1 MINESSRKLT
11 NFTSVLLLLIKECR
25 LERGV
30 HQAQLAEKINKS
42 PSSFAK
48 IETGKSPLTMEVF
61 LACCSTLMISPSAVM
76 ATAER
81 YGNLLTNN
89 GWTLLNSSLEENDD
103 ELLKESQEYYSSPGY
118 KARLNTSSA
127 LNGPFYYPNGNVDGL
142 AVFLFSISDVFKN
155 QQLTYSNSLLPGWS

>member
-1 MINESSRKLT
+1 MVNESSRRLT
-11 NFTSVLLLLIKECR
+11 NFTTVLLLLIKECR

-30 HQAQLAEKINKS
+30 NQAQLAEKINKS

-48 IETGKSPLTMEVF
+48 IETGKSPLTMEGF

-76 ATAER
+76 STAER

-89 GWTLLNSSLEENDD
+89 GWILLNSSLEENDD
-103 ELLKESQEYYSSPGY
+103 ELMKESQEYYSSPGY
-118 KARLNTSSA
+118 KSRQNMTSA

-142 AVFLFSISDVFKN
+142 AVFLFAISTHFKN
-155 QQLTYSNSLLPGWS
+155 QQLEAQNSLLSGWN

>member
-61 LACCSTLMISPSAVM
+61 LACCSSLMISPSAVM

-89 GWTLLNSSLEENDD
+89 GWTLLNSSLEEKDD
-103 ELLKESQEYYSSPGY
+103 KLLMESQEYYSSPGY
-118 KARLNTSSA
+118 KARLNTLSA
-127 LNGPFYYPNGNVDGL
+127 LNGPFYYPNGNVNGL
-142 AVFLFSISDVFKN
+142 AVFLFSISDTFKN
-155 QQLTYSNSLLPGWS
+155 QQLTCSPHLLQGWS